1 MKTGDNL
8 AREYH
13 RSASDTQVIQIESNQ
28 SKVYLGI
35 KYILDIMFSLIGLL
49 VLGPVILMFSIL
61 IMLESPGA
69 PFYLQE
75 RLGLRGKKF
84 RVIKLRS
91 MRNDAEKNGAKWAE
105 KNDPR
110 ITKIGV
116 FIRKTRI
123 DELPQLFNI
132 LKGDMSL
139 VGPRPERPMF
149 TEKFEQEIP
158 GFKKRLKV
166 KPGLTGWAQVNGGY
180 EITPKEKLDLDV
192 YYIKNASISL
202 DFKIIIRTV
211 KVVIT
216 GDGAR

>member
-1 MKTGDNL
+1 MKTSENV
-8 AREYH
+8 AREY
-13 RSASDTQVIQIESNQ
+13 RIASDSQTIQVESNQ
-28 SKVYLGI
+28 SKIYLGV
-35 KYILDIMFSLIGLL
+35 KYLLDIMFSLVGLIAL
-49 VLGPVILMFSIL
+49 MPVILIFSIL
-61 IMLESPGA
+61 IFLESPGS

-75 RLGLRGKKF
+75 RLGLNGKRFK
-84 RVIKLRS
+84 VIKLRS

-110 ITKIGV
+110 VTKIGL

-139 VGPRPERPMF
+139 VGPRPERPIF
-149 TEKFEQEIP
+149 TEQFEKNIP
-158 GFKKRLKV
+158 GFKKRLEV

-180 EITPKEKLDLDV
+180 EIKPKEKLELDI
-192 YYIKNASISL
+192 YYINHASILL
-202 DFKIIIRTV
+202 DLKIITKTV
-211 KVVIT
+211 KVVVT

>member
-1 MKTGDNL
+1 MKTGENI
-8 AREYH
+8 AREYQITP
-13 RSASDTQVIQIESNQ
+13 DTQTIQVESNT
-28 SKVYLGI
+28 SKIYLGI
-35 KYILDIMFSLIGLL
+35 KYLLDFMFSLIGLI
-49 VLGPVILMFSIL
+49 VLMPVILIFSIL
-61 IMLESPGA
+61 IILESPGS

-75 RLGLRGKKF
+75 RLGLNGKRFK
-84 RVIKLRS
+84 VIKLRS

-110 ITKIGV
+110 VTKIGL

-139 VGPRPERPMF
+139 VGPRPERPIF
-149 TEKFEQEIP
+149 TEKFERDIP
-158 GFKKRLKV
+158 GFKKRLEV

-180 EITPKEKLDLDV
+180 EITPREKLNLDV
-192 YYIKNASISL
+192 YYINHASIIL
-202 DFKIIIRTV
+202 DFKIIIKTV
-211 KVVIT
+211 RVVIT

>member
-1 MKTGDNL
+1 MKTGENIV
-8 AREYH
+8 REYQVT
-13 RSASDTQVIQIESNQ
+13 SDDQIIQVENKQ
-28 SKVYLGI
+28 SKLYVGI
-35 KYILDIMFSLIGLL
+35 KYVLDVIFASIGLI
-49 VLGPVILMFSIL
+49 VLAPVILIFSLL
-61 IMLESPGA
+61 IVLESPGS

-75 RLGLRGKKF
+75 RLGLHGKRFK
-84 RVIKLRS
+84 VIKLRS

-110 ITKIGV
+110 ITKIGL

-132 LKGDMSL
+132 LKGEMSL

-149 TEKFEQEIP
+149 TEKFEHEIP
-158 GFKKRLKV
+158 GFKKRLEV

-180 EITPKEKLDLDV
+180 EITPKEKLNLDV
-192 YYIKNASISL
+192 YYINYASIIL
-202 DFKIIIRTV
+202 DFKIIIKTV

>member
-1 MKTGDNL
+1 MKTGENI
-8 AREYH
+8 AREYQVT
-13 RSASDTQVIQIESNQ
+13 SDDQIVQVENRQ
-28 SKVYLGI
+28 SKLYLGS
-35 KYILDIMFSLIGLL
+35 KYILDVIFALLGLIILA
-49 VLGPVILMFSIL
+49 PVILIFSLL
-61 IMLESPGA
+61 IILESPGS

-75 RLGLRGKKF
+75 RLGINGRKF
-84 RVIKLRS
+84 NVIKLRS

-110 ITKIGV
+110 ITKIGL

-132 LKGDMSL
+132 LKGEMSL

-149 TEKFEQEIP
+149 TEKFEREIP
-158 GFKKRLKV
+158 GFKKRLEV

-180 EITPKEKLDLDV
+180 EITPREKLRLDI
-192 YYIKNASISL
+192 YYINNSSLLL
-202 DFKIIIRTV
+202 DFKIILKTI
-211 KVVIT
+211 KVVCT

>member
-1 MKTGDNL
+1 MKTGENI
-8 AREYH
+8 ARDYQITP
-13 RSASDTQVIQIESNQ
+13 DTQTIQVESNQ
-28 SKVYLGI
+28 SKIYLGI
-35 KYILDIMFSLIGLL
+35 KYLLDVMFSLVGLI
-49 VLGPVILMFSIL
+49 VLMPVILIFSIL
-61 IMLESPGA
+61 IILESPGS

-75 RLGLRGKKF
+75 RLGLNGKRFK
-84 RVIKLRS
+84 VIKLRS

-110 ITKIGV
+110 VTKVGL

-139 VGPRPERPMF
+139 VGPRPERPIF
-149 TEKFEQEIP
+149 TEKFERDIP
-158 GFKKRLKV
+158 GFKKRLEV

-180 EITPKEKLDLDV
+180 EITPKEKLNLDV
-192 YYIKNASISL
+192 YYINHASIIL
-202 DFKIIIRTV
+202 DFKIIIKTV
-211 KVVIT
+211 RVVIT

>member
-1 MKTGDNL
+1 MKTGENI
-8 AREYH
+8 AREY
-13 RSASDTQVIQIESNQ
+13 RITSDAQTIQVESNQ
-28 SKVYLGI
+28 SKIYLGI
-35 KYILDIMFSLIGLL
+35 KYLLDVMFSLVGLI
-49 VLGPVILMFSIL
+49 VLMPVVFIFSIL
-61 IMLESPGA
+61 IVLESPGS

-75 RLGLRGKKF
+75 RLGLNGKRFK
-84 RVIKLRS
+84 VIKLRS

-110 ITKIGV
+110 VTKIGL

-139 VGPRPERPMF
+139 VGPRPERPIF
-149 TEKFEQEIP
+149 TEKFERDIP
-158 GFKKRLKV
+158 GFKKRLEV

-180 EITPKEKLDLDV
+180 EITPKEKLNLDV
-192 YYIKNASISL
+192 YYINHASIIL
-202 DFKIIIRTV
+202 DFKIIIKTV
-211 KVVIT
+211 RVVIT

>member
-1 MKTGDNL
+1 
-8 AREYH
+8 
-13 RSASDTQVIQIESNQ
+13 
-28 SKVYLGI
+28 
-35 KYILDIMFSLIGLL
+35 MFSLVGLI
-49 VLGPVILMFSIL
+49 VLMPVILIFSIL
-61 IMLESPGA
+61 IVLESPGS

-75 RLGLRGKKF
+75 RLGLNGKRF

-110 ITKIGV
+110 VTKIGL

-132 LKGDMSL
+132 LKGEMSL
-139 VGPRPERPMF
+139 VGPRPERPIF
-149 TEKFEQEIP
+149 TEKFERDIP
-158 GFKKRLKV
+158 GFKKRLEV

-180 EITPKEKLDLDV
+180 EVTPKEKLNLDV
-192 YYIKNASISL
+192 YYINHASIIL
-202 DFKIIIRTV
+202 DFKIIIKTV
-211 KVVIT
+211 RVVIT

>member
-1 MKTGDNL
+1 MKTGENI
-8 AREYH
+8 AREY
-13 RSASDTQVIQIESNQ
+13 RITSDAQTIQVESNQ
-28 SKVYLGI
+28 SKIFLGI
-35 KYILDIMFSLIGLL
+35 KYLLDFMFSSVGLI
-49 VLGPVILMFSIL
+49 VLMPVILIFSIL
-61 IMLESPGA
+61 IVLESPGS

-75 RLGLRGKKF
+75 RLGLNGKRF

-110 ITKIGV
+110 VTKIGL

-132 LKGDMSL
+132 LKGEMSL
-139 VGPRPERPMF
+139 VGPRPERPIF
-149 TEKFEQEIP
+149 TEKFERDIP
-158 GFKKRLKV
+158 GFKKRLEV

-180 EITPKEKLDLDV
+180 EITPKEKLNLDV
-192 YYIKNASISL
+192 YYINHASIIL
-202 DFKIIIRTV
+202 DFKIIIKTV
-211 KVVIT
+211 RVVIT